1 MNSSVRYCG
10 GRWREGGRRRG
21 VTEGEREEEVGG
33 EWLWELL
40 DVQENEANLVW

>member
-1 MNSSVRYCG
+1 M
-10 GRWREGGRRRG
+10 
-21 VTEGEREEEVGG
+21 TEGEREEGVGG